1 MVLLARLQSL
11 APGLA
16 VLGFVAA
23 VAHLVGGTVPHLS
36 PLIVAI
42 GCGAFVANVVDIP
55 DWIRPGLN
63 THKLLLETGIVLL
76 GARLTLG
83 ELVRTGPIVLTL
95 AAGVVFFGVLYT
107 EAVVGRAFTVGKRTR
122 SLLAAGAS
130 VCGVSAVLAVAGSID
145 VDETDITYAVATIL
159 LFDAITLVVFPIIGG
174 LLGISGK
181 QFGIW
186 AGLSLFSTG
195 PTAAVGF
202 TVSDTAGQWATI
214 TKLVR
219 NTFIGVLA
227 IGYAVH
233 YATAA
238 SDRTDVTQIWSR
250 FPKFLFG
257 FLAVALAANLWTLSG
272 SSLTSIERTG
282 DWLFLLAFA
291 GLGFDI
297 DVSDLRATGIQP
309 VMLVFVHLATVSVLT
324 LVLVLFFF

>member
-1 MVLLARLQSL
+1 MVLLARLRGL
-11 APGLA
+11 LPGLV
-16 VLGFVAA
+16 VLALVAGF
-23 VAHLVGGTVPHLS
+23 AHRFGDLVPHLS

-42 GCGAFVANVVDIP
+42 GSGALVGNVVGVP
-55 DWIRPGLN
+55 ERIRPGLDA
-63 THKLLLETGIVLL
+63 HKLFLETGIVLL
-76 GARLTLG
+76 GARLTLD
-83 ELVRTGPIVLTL
+83 EIVNTGPTVLVL
-95 AAGVVFFGVLYT
+95 APSVVLLGVLYV
-107 EAVVGRAFTVGKRTR
+107 EGVVGRLFDVGRRTT

-159 LFDAITLVVFPIIGG
+159 LFDTVTLVAFPVVGN
-174 LLGISGK
+174 LLGVTGK

-202 TVSDTAGQWATI
+202 AVSETAGRWATI

-227 IGYAVH
+227 IGYAIR
-233 YATAA
+233 YSTADT
-238 SDRTDVTQIWSR
+238 DRADVTQVWTR

-257 FLAVALAANLWTLSG
+257 FLIVAIIANLGTLSDATLA
-272 SSLTSIERTG
+272 SVESTG

-297 DVSDLRATGIQP
+297 DVGDLRATGIEP
-309 VMLVFVHLATVSVLT
+309 VLLVFVHLVTVSVVT
-324 LVLVLFFF
+324 LGAVVLLF